1 MKKIFLILTV
11 MHLFVGIGALFGGMA
26 AILDPWEPAGVPA
39 EMLEGSP
46 FTNYFIPG
54 LILFTVIGLG
64 HVFSAATAI
73 RKSEYQGYI
82 SSVFSWGLMIWIVVQ
97 CIMINAVA
105 LLHVIFFLIGL
116 VGAVLAWIILY
127 KQNVFPANLLRRK

>member
-1 MKKIFLILTV
+1 MKKIYLVLTV
-11 MHLFVGIGALFGGMA
+11 MHLFVGVGALFGGMA
-26 AILDPWEPAGVPA
+26 AMLDPWEPAGVPV

-64 HVFSAATAI
+64 HIFSAVTAI
-73 RKSEYQGYI
+73 RKFEYQGYI

-127 KQNVFPANLLRRK
+127 KQNAFPANLLRR